1 MSQMIEKATLER
13 NSDSTDI
20 SSSKEDKITFVEIN
34 GRILEISI
42 DEMEHYCDLF
52 ENMFQEFDR
61 IDANESDRLELLL
74 DEFDYAE
81 IKHLRQIFDIQ
92 DML

>member
-1 MSQMIEKATLER
+1 MEMSQMIEKATLEM

-20 SSSKEDKITFVEIN
+20 SSSKEDRSIFVGIN

-52 ENMFQEFDR
+52 ENMFQELNR
-61 IDANESDRLELLL
+61 IDVNEADNLELLL

-81 IKHLRQIFDIQ
+81 IKHLRQLFDI
-92 DML
+92 

>member
-1 MSQMIEKATLER
+1 MSQIEEKATLEINFDPSNMS
-13 NSDSTDI
+13 NSKD
-20 SSSKEDKITFVEIN
+20 ERFTFVEIN

-52 ENMFQEFDR
+52 EDMFQEFDR
-61 IDANESDRLELLL
+61 IDGYESDNLELTL

-81 IKHLRQIFDIQ
+81 IKHLRQIFNIKDVV
-92 DML
+92 

>member
-1 MSQMIEKATLER
+1 MEMSQMIEKSILEM
-13 NSDSTDI
+13 NSDSTNI
-20 SSSKEDKITFVEIN
+20 SSSKKDRSTFVEIN

-52 ENMFQEFDR
+52 ENMFQELDR
-61 IDANESDRLELLL
+61 IDINEADNLELLL

-81 IKHLRQIFDIQ
+81 IKHLRQLFDI
-92 DML
+92 